1 MISRRQKVSLSTLER
16 IDPRA
21 PSTRLTQFFDPDS
34 FEPFATAD
42 DSGVLAGKGTVDGNP
57 VVAFATDATIQG
69 GAMGRDGCAR
79 IVHAIEAAVR
89 LDTPVVGIWHSG
101 GARLREGVASLDG
114 VGRVFAATVR
124 ASGRIPQLSLVLG
137 AAAGGAA
144 YGPALTDIVIMGPD
158 AKIFVTGPD
167 VVRTVT
173 GEECTADSLG
183 GPDVHARRSGV
194 VAITCDSDGAA
205 VADTRRLCALLSDQG
220 EFGPVQDRDLANLLP
235 ESARRAY
242 DVRPLV
248 AGVLDDD
255 VLELHPKW
263 APNIVTA
270 LGRLGGRTV
279 GVVANNP
286 LRRGGCLDATSAE
299 KASRFVRMCDSFGV
313 PLVVLVDVPGYLPGV
328 GQEWEGVVRRGAKL
342 LYAFSECTVPRVT
355 VVTRKAYGGAYIAM
369 NARCLGASAVY
380 AWPTAEVAVMGAEAA
395 VGILHRRTLAEVPV
409 QRRPTVLAELTAEHT
424 RMVGGIDRAVEL
436 GVVDAVVEPAATRTV
451 IAETLAGAPAGRG
464 VHGNIPL

>member
-1 MISRRQKVSLSTLER
+1 MSLSTLER
-16 IDPRA
+16 VDPRIPFA
-21 PSTRLTQFFDPDS
+21 RLTQFFDPGT

-42 DSGVLAGKGTVDGNP
+42 ASGVLAGKGTVEGVP
-57 VVAFATDATIQG
+57 VVAFATDATVQG
-69 GAMGRDGCAR
+69 GAMGHDGCAR

-89 LDTPVVGIWHSG
+89 LDHPVVGIWHSG
-101 GARLREGVASLDG
+101 GARLQEGVASLDG
-114 VGRVFAATVR
+114 VGRVFASTVR

-167 VVRTVT
+167 VVRSVT
-173 GEECTADSLG
+173 GEQCTADSLG

-194 VAITCDSDGAA
+194 VAITCDSDEAA
-205 VADTRRLCALLSDQG
+205 VARTRRLCVLLGDQG
-220 EFGPVQDRDLANLLP
+220 KVGQVEARDLDSLLP
-235 ESARRAY
+235 ESPRRAY

-248 AGVLDDD
+248 ARVLDDE
-255 VLELHPKW
+255 VIELHPRW

-342 LYAFSECTVPRVT
+342 LYAFSECTVARVT

-369 NARCLGASAVY
+369 NARCLGATAVF

-395 VGILHRRTLAEVPV
+395 VGILHRRQLAEVPA
-409 QRRPTVLAELTAEHT
+409 QRRSTVLAELAAEHV
-424 RMVGGIDRAVEL
+424 RAVGGIDRAVEL
-436 GVVDAVVEPAATRTV
+436 GVVDGVVTPSATRAA
-451 IAETLAGAPAGRG
+451 IADALTRGPVGRG
-464 VHGNIPL
+464 THGNIPL

>member
-1 MISRRQKVSLSTLER
+1 MSLSTLER
-16 IDPRA
+16 IDPRV
-21 PSTRLTQFFDPDS
+21 PSARLTQFFDPDS
-34 FEPFATAD
+34 FEPFSTAD
-42 DSGVLAGKGTVDGNP
+42 SSGVLAGKGTVDGSP

-79 IVHAIEAAVR
+79 IVHAIESAVR
-89 LDTPVVGIWHSG
+89 IDAPVVGIWHSG
-101 GARLREGVASLDG
+101 GARLQEGVASLDG

-144 YGPALTDIVIMGPD
+144 YGPALTDIVLMGPD

-173 GEECTADSLG
+173 GEDCTADSLG
-183 GPDVHARRSGV
+183 GADVHARRSGV
-194 VAITCDSDGAA
+194 VAITCESDEAA
-205 VADTRRLCALLSDQG
+205 VERTRRLCALLADQG
-220 EFGPVQDRDLANLLP
+220 ELGPVRDRDLGSLLP
-235 ESARRAY
+235 ESPRRAY

-248 AGVLDDD
+248 AGVLDGE

-286 LRRGGCLDATSAE
+286 LRRGGCLDVASAE

-313 PLVVLVDVPGYLPGV
+313 PLIVLVDVPGYLPGV

-369 NARCLGASAVY
+369 NASCLGATAVY

-395 VGILHRRTLAEVPV
+395 VGILHRRTLAEVPA
-409 QRRPTVLAELTAEHT
+409 QRRSTVLAELTAEHA
-424 RMVGGIDRAVEL
+424 RLVGGIDRAVEL
-436 GVVDAVVEPAATRTV
+436 GVVDAVVTPAATRTV
-451 IAETLAGAPAGRG
+451 IASTLAGAPAGRG
-464 VHGNIPL
+464 SHGNIPL

>member
-1 MISRRQKVSLSTLER
+1 MSLSTLER
-16 IDPRA
+16 ADPRA
-21 PSTRLTQFFDPDS
+21 PSARLAQFFDPGT
-34 FEPFATAD
+34 FEPFAAAD
-42 DSGVLAGKGTVDGNP
+42 TSGVMAGAGTVEGNP
-57 VVAFATDATIQG
+57 VVAFATDAAIQG
-69 GAMGRDGCAR
+69 GAMGREGCTR

-89 LDTPVVGIWHSG
+89 LGQPVVGIWHSG

-144 YGPALTDIVIMGPD
+144 YGPALTDIIVMGPD
-158 AKIFVTGPD
+158 AKVFVTGPD

-173 GEECTADSLG
+173 GEDCTADSLG

-194 VAITCDSDGAA
+194 VDITCDSDEAA
-205 VADTRRLCALLSDQG
+205 VARTRQLCVLLGDQG
-220 EFGPVQDRDLANLLP
+220 SIGAVQARDLGDLLP
-235 ESARRAY
+235 ESPRRAY

-255 VLELHPKW
+255 VVELHPKW

-342 LYAFSECTVPRVT
+342 LYAFAECTVPRVT
-355 VVTRKAYGGAYIAM
+355 VVTRKAYGGAYVAM
-369 NARCLGASAVY
+369 NSRGLGATAVF
-380 AWPTAEVAVMGAEAA
+380 AWPTAVVAVMGAEAA
-395 VGILHRRTLAEVPV
+395 VGILHRRELAEVPT
-409 QRRPTVLAELTAEHT
+409 QRRSAVVADLAAEHVRT
-424 RMVGGIDRAVEL
+424 VGGIDRAVEL
-436 GVVDAVVEPAATRTV
+436 GVVDAVVTPAATRAA
-451 IAETLAGAPAGRG
+451 IADALAGAAPGKAN
-464 VHGNIPL
+464 HGNIPL